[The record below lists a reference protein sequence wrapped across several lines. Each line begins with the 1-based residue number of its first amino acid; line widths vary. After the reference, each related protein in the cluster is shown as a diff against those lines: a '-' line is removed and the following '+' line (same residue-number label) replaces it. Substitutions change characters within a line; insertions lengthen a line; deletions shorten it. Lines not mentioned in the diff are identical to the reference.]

1 MVVDGAPGPGTVLT
15 LSHWPASPTPTP
27 LAADLSAQIALRWL
41 AGRHRWRWRG
51 AEAVTIDHLDQ
62 DGLVSLYALI
72 SPQAALARRPLLE
85 EVARVG
91 DFATGQSRHAARVS
105 FALATLADPERSPL
119 DAARADQSYPQRCAA
134 LTEELVDRLPGLVD
148 DPGSHRHLWAE
159 EDAAVTTTQTALS
172 SGDVWIEEVRDLD
185 LAVVHVA
192 SGCPVLLATQFM
204 KRRDASWH
212 PVAIHNAIRAMRVMV
227 VQGARIELYY
237 RYESWVRMVSQRP
250 APRVDL
256 GPLADQLTAE
266 EAPGG
271 PRWLFDGVEAIV
283 PSLRPA
289 GDGFTTIEPDRV
301 RAMVETHLRSSP
313 PSWDPWG
320 TVQEVSRRQ
329 RPRQ

>member
-1 MVVDGAPGPGTVLT
+1 MVVDGAPGRGTVLT

-105 FALATLADPERSPL
+105 FALATLADAERSPL

-134 LTEELVDRLPGLVD
+134 LTEELVGRLPALVD
-148 DPGSHRHLWAE
+148 DPEAHRELWAE
-159 EDAAVTTTQTALS
+159 EDATVTATQAAVARGEVS
-172 SGDVWIEEVRDLD
+172 IEEVRDLD
-185 LAVVHVA
+185 LSVVHVA
-192 SGCPVLLATQFM
+192 SSCPMSLATQFM
-204 KRRDASWH
+204 KRRDVSCH
-212 PVAIHNAIRAMRVMV
+212 PVAIHNAIRGMRVMI
-227 VQGARIELYY
+227 VQGPRIELYY
-237 RYESWVRMVSQRP
+237 RYESWVRLVSQHP

-271 PRWLFDGVEAIV
+271 PQWLFDGVEAIV

-313 PSWDPWG
+313 PSWDP
-320 TVQEVSRRQ
+320 
-329 RPRQ
+329 

>member
-1 MVVDGAPGPGTVLT
+1 VVVDGAPGRGTVLT
-15 LSHWPASPTPTP
+15 LSHWPASPTPAP
-27 LAADLSAQIALRWL
+27 LAADLSAQIAMNWL
-41 AGRHRWRWRG
+41 ASRRRRRWRG
-51 AEAVTIDHLDQ
+51 VEAVTIDHLDQ

-72 SPQAALARRPLLE
+72 SPQAALVRRPLLE

-185 LAVVHVA
+185 LSVVHVA
-192 SGCPVLLATQFM
+192 SSCPMSLATRFM
-204 KRRDASWH
+204 KRRDVSCH
-212 PVAIHNAIRAMRVMV
+212 PVAIHNAIRGMRVMI
-227 VQGARIELYY
+227 VQGPRIELYY
-237 RYESWVRMVSQRP
+237 RYESWVRLVSQHP
-250 APRVDL
+250 ALRVDL
-256 GPLADQLTAE
+256 APLAEQLTAE
-266 EAPGG
+266 EASGG
-271 PRWLFDGVEAIV
+271 PQWVFDGVEAIV

-289 GDGFTTIEPDRV
+289 GNRPTTIDPARV
-301 RAMVETHLRSSP
+301 TAMAQDHMRSSP
-313 PSWDPWG
+313 PAWDPW
-320 TVQEVSRRQ
+320 
-329 RPRQ
+329 RPAVRS